1 MQVFLNNSKTYI
13 HNHRSFTIRM
23 KKLANYHPLS
33 LGLDNPL
40 KLKHYMPNKQLD
52 ADLYDLYNDEMA
64 ALWKKIYIFSAQNNE
79 YHQGAH
85 A

>member
-1 MQVFLNNSKTYI
+1 
-13 HNHRSFTIRM
+13 M

-64 ALWKKIYIFSAQNNE
+64 ALWKKIYIFFSSKQ
-79 YHQGAH
+79 
-85 A
+85 